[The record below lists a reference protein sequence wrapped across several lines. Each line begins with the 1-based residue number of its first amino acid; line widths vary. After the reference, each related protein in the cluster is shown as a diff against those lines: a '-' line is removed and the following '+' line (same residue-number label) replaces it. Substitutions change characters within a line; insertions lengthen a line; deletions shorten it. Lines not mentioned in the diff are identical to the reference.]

1 MAVSVTL
8 TTQPATNV
16 ADTSFT
22 ANGRL
27 ELFFLGGG
35 SISYKRRGFCYKAG
49 SSGEPTV
56 SDSVA
61 YEDGSWTYTSDATIN
76 YSRNIT
82 GLTPYQSYRV
92 AAYMVRSADLITY
105 ADAITVIASAGG
117 TISISATALAA
128 PESLSGALAI
138 NNLALSAPA
147 LSAASS
153 LAAGSVN
160 LFNIALIAEPLI
172 DLGALSAAPGIDD
185 FNLSAAVLNADLEL
199 SGAPAMTYLLAV
211 PALSSA
217 GVLNAAPAIE
227 GLIIIV
233 PEWSVSGAVEGA
245 HIATGVPAAALRLDY
260 ATDPAGVY
268 ASPGPPQR
276 HYYLARLQTPAT
288 TLIVPMESFQGV
300 MRAAEPDYLGV
311 SVPGVSML
319 QAIRGAI
326 DSGACEL
333 SVWMVKVFGAVEVE
347 DLVLAVDLVPAGLSL
362 QNAPSEQRMTLSG
375 YRQRTPNPKTSA
387 LRKTAYVA
395 TQADRRGSRVSYH
408 CHPDIYLR
416 PGDTVLPDI
425 GGSAVAASVTWQ
437 VSPAS
442 EKMIVEAE

>member
-61 YEDGSWTYTSDATIN
+61 YEDGSWTYTSNATIN

-92 AAYMVRSADLITY
+92 AAYTVTSSDVISY

-117 TISISATALAA
+117 TISVSAAALT
-128 PESLSGALAI
+128 SLEGVSGALAI
-138 NNLALSAPA
+138 DSLSLSAPA
-147 LSAASS
+147 LSAVLS
-153 LAAGSVN
+153 LAAGPVN
-160 LFNIALIAEPLI
+160 LFNTALPAEPFVSQE
-172 DLGALSAAPGIDD
+172 ALSAALEILNFHLTPPG
-185 FNLSAAVLNADLEL
+185 LNADLEL
-199 SGAPAMTYLLAV
+199 SGTPSQIYVLSAPALMSV
-211 PALSSA
+211 GALDASS
-217 GVLNAAPAIE
+217 AIE
-227 GLIIIV
+227 GMVIIA
-233 PEWSVSGAVEGA
+233 PELSAAVAMDGA
-245 HIATGVPAAALRLDY
+245 HIAVVVPAGEFQLE
-260 ATDPAGVY
+260 PAMEASGVY

-276 HYYLARLQTPAT
+276 HYYFARLQTPAT

-395 TQADRRGSRVSYH
+395 TQADRGGNRVSYH

-425 GGSAVAASVTWQ
+425 GGGAVAASVTWQ